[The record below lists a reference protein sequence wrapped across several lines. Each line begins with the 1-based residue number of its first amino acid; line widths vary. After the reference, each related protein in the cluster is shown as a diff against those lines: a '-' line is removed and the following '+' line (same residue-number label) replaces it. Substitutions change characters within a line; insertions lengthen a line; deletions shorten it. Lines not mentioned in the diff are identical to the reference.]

1 MSETSEPAPPDPVD
15 LRVQARA
22 APRNVRRLLSLSA
35 ESVRLAWRARPRQV
49 LLLGALQLVNAA
61 LLAGQVV
68 VVERVVSAVVELGQ
82 GDDRVRDVA
91 VPLVVFALLSAATAA
106 AAALQVQ
113 AGRVLG
119 EAVARLM
126 WRQVLDVS
134 SSVALRHF
142 ESPEFY
148 DVLQRV
154 QANATS
160 RPFQVTQALMRM
172 AGSLAATVGVA
183 AVLVAIHPLLLPL
196 LLVGGL
202 PLIIANRAESRHEF
216 QFAVDQTT
224 NQRERAYLAYVLTGR
239 LEAPEVRAFDLG
251 GTLRA
256 RHDERYGEY
265 EAALDDHLRRR
276 RRINLVGNLVSG
288 VFLTATMVA
297 VAWLIHDGQ
306 ISVSQAGAAIVAI
319 RMLQTQ
325 LTTLLGGVQAIFEA
339 GLFLEDVHTFLHLR
353 PAAGDHEDGDP
364 APPGFGTVT
373 IDDVWFRYPGSET
386 DALAGVR
393 LEIERGSVV
402 ALVGE
407 NGSGKTTLAKI
418 LAGLYDADRGA
429 VRWDGRDTRQFA
441 RPSLRSRVAVI
452 FQDFVRYA
460 FTAGENIAA
469 GDGARPIDPERVE
482 AAARAAGAD
491 AFIERLP
498 RGYDTTL
505 SRLFRGGVDVSG
517 GQWQRIAIA
526 RAFYR
531 DAPLVILDEPTSA
544 LDARAEHQLF
554 DSLRAVLH
562 GRTAV
567 VVSHRFSTV
576 RSADLIAVLHAGRV
590 EAAGTH
596 DELMARDGRYAEMF
610 RLQASRYYGESG
622 D

>member
-1 MSETSEPAPPDPVD
+1 MSDRSEGELLDPVD

-22 APRNVRRLLSLSA
+22 APRSARRLLALSW
-35 ESVRLAWRARPRQV
+35 ESVRLAWRARPRPV
-49 LLLGALQLVNAA
+49 LLLGVLQLVNAA

-91 VPLVVFALLSAATAA
+91 VPLVVFALLSAATAV

-126 WRQVLDVS
+126 WREVLDVS
-134 SSVALRHF
+134 SSVSLRHF

-172 AGSLAATVGVA
+172 VGSLTATVGVA
-183 AVLVAIHPLLLPL
+183 AVLLTIHPLLLPL

-202 PLIIANRAESRHEF
+202 PLIVANRAESRHEF

-224 NQRERAYLAYVLTGR
+224 NQRERAYLAYLLTGR
-239 LEAPEVRAFDLG
+239 IEAPEVRAFDLG
-251 GTLRA
+251 GTLRT
-256 RHDERYGEY
+256 RHDRRYGEY
-265 EAALDDHLRRR
+265 ETALGDHLRRR
-276 RRINLVGNLVSG
+276 RRINLAGNLVSA

-306 ISVSQAGAAIVAI
+306 ITVSQAGAAIVAI

-339 GLFLEDVHTFLHLR
+339 GLFLEDVHSFLQLR
-353 PAAGDHEDGDP
+353 PVAGDHEDGAP
-364 APPGFGTVT
+364 APPGFGSVT
-373 IDDVWFRYPGSET
+373 IDDVWFRYPGADT

-393 LEIERGSVV
+393 LEIERGTVV

-429 VRWDGRDTRQFA
+429 VRWDGRDTRDFS
-441 RPSLRSRVAVI
+441 RPSLRARVAVI

-460 FTAGENIAA
+460 FTAAENIAA
-469 GDGARPIDPERVE
+469 GDGSRPVDPERVE
-482 AAARAAGAD
+482 VAARAAGAD
-491 AFIERLP
+491 GFIEHLP
-498 RGYDTTL
+498 HGYDTTL

-544 LDARAEHQLF
+544 LDARAEHALF
-554 DSLRAVLH
+554 DSLRAVLS

-590 EAAGTH
+590 EEAGTH
-596 DELMARDGRYAEMF
+596 DELMARSGRYAELF
-610 RLQASRYYGESG
+610 RLQASRYYGDSG
-622 D
+622 G